1 MKKIEKLLRSL
12 VPQEVAALL
21 EKIDA
26 TDSTSD
32 SSYRSAS
39 ALVRDGNFNWLERKL
54 LKNAI
59 SKISRRE
66 TLGWAMN
73 VVVFNNINGEIIQ
86 PDKWGH
92 TTTTINNGGTGNT
105 IRSAFN
111 QGLLNSAQ
119 QSQANV
125 RVAQG
130 MMNSAQSQYQ
140 GYYPREYG
148 SSL

>member
-92 TTTTINNGGTGNT
+92 VTTSSINTNSGS
-105 IRSAFN
+105 IRNAFN
-111 QGLLNSAQ
+111 QSL
-119 QSQANV
+119 
-125 RVAQG
+125 
-130 MMNSAQSQYQ
+130 MNSAQSQYQ
-140 GYYPREYG
+140 GYYPKEYG
-148 SSL
+148 SGL